1 MSTNAAPSNVISM
14 RDFERDTPTEQSVQ
28 FDRLLRECR
37 DLALARLM
45 KALGGMLDKL
55 PDLTPAS
62 MTQQDRESRDLF
74 VRGKLCL
81 SSHRVELLET
91 FQAHFLAE
99 FDAVSRGKKPDS
111 DFSKNEFSSLELS
124 LVDENDFEETLRVN
138 EMATRLRRYCDE
150 EVVALDQRMGVL
162 IGDATLQ
169 GQANPLSPQGIG
181 NAYRQACRKIEA
193 DSKVR
198 LVLLKLFD
206 DHVLDEIRSIYKDVN
221 SLLVER
227 SILPK
232 IRYSMVRR
240 ASSLGAI
247 PQLRADTQ
255 TDVDVGAAQNVAAPA
270 GAEQD
275 FFALLQGLMGG
286 SARHAISTPSGV
298 PMALGGF
305 PPLLAG
311 DAAPL
316 PAADL
321 VRSLTRIQH
330 GDVTGIGGADI
341 PMAAA
346 LVDPGVT
353 NVLRQLK
360 TTSFASGMGHTE
372 GMTLDIVIMLFDQIF
387 DDKKIPSAMKG
398 LIGRLQIPTLKVA
411 IMDKTFFSKKTHPTR
426 KFLDAMGE
434 LCLTVPEDFGSSSS
448 LYTELDRIVQQ
459 LIDTFQEKI
468 EVFDEMRVELER
480 VSAEEVQR
488 TSEAAK
494 HHVAAIEQRERLGLA
509 KAVAEHAINLRLDAK
524 QAPPVIVRF
533 LTEQWVKLLII
544 AYAKHGAD
552 SDAYT
557 AATGTMDLL
566 VWSVSPM
573 QALEERR
580 KLAAKLPG
588 LLKRLAFGMQLV
600 GIDEETRKQFFSK
613 LMRCHTKVM
622 NGQHSAAGEAK
633 AAVPSIPQPA
643 VSAASAAAASAQ
655 VPVSMPAETSV
666 PVLTEIAE
674 ADATADACT
683 HPGEQHAAVAQLNA
697 PEATSGDD
705 DYLLDDTEVQEA
717 LARFN
722 AVVIPN
728 PFGEGEIEVEE
739 IDLSDIPG
747 SATPDLPQRAA
758 KPAQAADEHSKI
770 VSELTEGSWIELRD
784 SEENVTQ
791 ARLSYISP
799 IKGTYLFVTREGRK
813 VGEYSLYQLAREFRT
828 GKASLM
834 NAAPLFDRAMS
845 NLVGSLK
852 QTR

>member
-14 RDFERDTPTEQSVQ
+14 RDFERDTPTEQSAQ

-37 DLALARLM
+37 DLALGRLM
-45 KALGGMLDKL
+45 KGLGGMLDKL

-74 VRGKLCL
+74 VRAKLCL
-81 SSHRVELLET
+81 TSHRAELLEA
-91 FQAHFLAE
+91 FQSHFLSE
-99 FDAVSRGKKPDS
+99 FDAVSRGKKLDS
-111 DFSKNEFSSLELS
+111 DFSKNELSSLELS

-138 EMATRLRRYCDE
+138 EMTGRLRRYCDE

-169 GQANPLSPQGIG
+169 GPANPLSPQGIG
-181 NAYRQACRKIEA
+181 SAYRHACRKIEA

-232 IRYSMVRR
+232 IRYSTARR

-247 PQLRADTQ
+247 PRMHAEEASDGDSPDPLSGT
-255 TDVDVGAAQNVAAPA
+255 VPA

-275 FFALLQGLMGG
+275 FFAMLQGLMAGG
-286 SARHAISTPSGV
+286 ARRAISAPGGA
-298 PMALGGF
+298 PMTIGGF
-305 PPLLAG
+305 PPILAG

-316 PAADL
+316 PPADL

-330 GDVTGIGGADI
+330 GDVTGIGGPDV

-353 NVLRQLK
+353 NVLKQLR
-360 TTSFASGMGHTE
+360 TTSFASGMGQTE

-387 DDKKIPSAMKG
+387 DDGKIPSAMKG

-426 KFLDAMGE
+426 KFLDAMGD
-434 LCLTVPEDFGSSSS
+434 LCLTVPEDFGSSSP
-448 LYTELDRIVQQ
+448 LYTELDRIVQR

-480 VSAEEVQR
+480 VSAEEMQR
-488 TSEAAK
+488 TSEASK
-494 HHVAAIEQRERLGLA
+494 HHVAEIEQRERLGLA
-509 KAVAEHAINLRLDAK
+509 KAVAEHAIKLRLDSK
-524 QAPPVIVRF
+524 KVPPVIVRF
-533 LTEQWVKLLII
+533 LAEQWVKLLII
-544 AYAKHGAD
+544 AYAKHGPH
-552 SDAYT
+552 SDAYA
-557 AATGTMDLL
+557 AATSTMDLL

-588 LLKRLAFGMQLV
+588 LLKRLSFGMQLV
-600 GIDEETRKQFFSK
+600 GTDEDDRKQFFSK

-622 NGQHSAAGEAK
+622 NGQHSSAANDAQ
-633 AAVPSIPQPA
+633 AAAPTAQQPA
-643 VSAASAAAASAQ
+643 PSEIA
-655 VPVSMPAETSV
+655 PPPAPLPTAVSV
-666 PVLTEIAE
+666 PVLTEVAE
-674 ADATADACT
+674 PEVTAQTTVHVVTQHPATTEPTTHDA
-683 HPGEQHAAVAQLNA
+683 V
-697 PEATSGDD
+697 SSDD
-705 DYLLDDTEVQEA
+705 EDYLLDDTEVQEA
-717 LARFN
+717 LAQFN
-722 AVVIPN
+722 AVTIPN

-747 SATPDLPQRAA
+747 SATPDLPQRAV
-758 KPAQAADEHSKI
+758 KPAQASDEHSKI
-770 VSELTEGSWIELRD
+770 VSELTEGSWIELHD
-784 SEENVTQ
+784 SEENATQ

-852 QTR
+852 QVH

>member
-1 MSTNAAPSNVISM
+1 MSTNAVPSNVISM

-45 KALGGMLDKL
+45 KALGSMLDKL

-74 VRGKLCL
+74 VRAKLCIT
-81 SSHRVELLET
+81 SNRGELLEA
-91 FQAHFLAE
+91 FQTHFLSE
-99 FDAVSRGKKPDS
+99 FDAVSRGRKPDS
-111 DFSKNEFSSLELS
+111 DFSKNELSSLELS

-138 EMATRLRRYCDE
+138 EMSARLRRYCDE

-181 NAYRQACRKIEA
+181 SAYRQACRKIES

-198 LVLLKLFD
+198 LVMLKLFD

-232 IRYSMVRR
+232 IRYSTARR

-247 PQLRADTQ
+247 PHMRAQEDG
-255 TDVDVGAAQNVAAPA
+255 DGGGSDAPSAIAPA

-286 SARHAISTPSGV
+286 GARHAVATPGGT
-298 PMALGGF
+298 PMTIGGF
-305 PPLLAG
+305 PPILPGA
-311 DAAPL
+311 AAPL

-330 GDVTGIGGADI
+330 GDVTGISGADV

-346 LVDPGVT
+346 LVDPGFT
-353 NVLRQLK
+353 NVLKQLRS
-360 TTSFASGMGHTE
+360 TSFANDMGQTE

-387 DDKKIPSAMKG
+387 DDSKIPSAMKG

-434 LCLTVPEDFGSSSS
+434 LCLTVPEDFGSSSP
-448 LYTELDRIVQQ
+448 LYTELDHIVQQ
-459 LIDTFQEKI
+459 LIDTFQEKVEI
-468 EVFDEMRVELER
+468 FDEMRVELER
-480 VSAEEVQR
+480 VSTQEMQR
-488 TSEAAK
+488 TSEASK
-494 HHVAAIEQRERLGLA
+494 HHAAEIEQRERLGLA
-509 KAVAEHAINLRLDAK
+509 KAVAEHAIKLRLDSK
-524 QAPPVIVRF
+524 KVPPVIVRF
-533 LTEQWVKLLII
+533 LTEQWFKLLII
-544 AYAKHGAD
+544 AYAKHGAQ
-552 SDAYT
+552 SDAYA

-600 GIDEETRKQFFSK
+600 GTDEDSRKQFFSK

-622 NGQHSAAGEAK
+622 NGQHGNAANDSK
-633 AAVPSIPQPA
+633 TAVPSTPHPI
-643 VSAASAAAASAQ
+643 ASAVTPVAA
-655 VPVSMPAETSV
+655 PAAVSV
-666 PVLTEIAE
+666 PVLTKVAE
-674 ADATADACT
+674 LEVAAQAPASHAEEHHTAS
-683 HPGEQHAAVAQLNA
+683 GAQETGA
-697 PEATSGDD
+697 SDDD
-705 DYLLDDTEVQEA
+705 DYLLDDTEIQEA
-717 LARFN
+717 LAQFN
-722 AVVIPN
+722 AVTIPN

-747 SATPDLPQRAA
+747 SVTPDLPQRTA
-758 KPAQAADEHSKI
+758 KPAQASDEHSRI

-784 SEENVTQ
+784 SEEHITQ

-813 VGEYSLYQLAREFRT
+813 VAEYSLYQLAREFRI

-852 QTR
+852 QTH